1 MTSKIIFKKIK
12 FNNITSKNF
21 KICIKKKGLFVFP
34 AGPALA
40 LIEQSNEDY
49 CIIEFKGK
57 YLGII
62 GINFLLRKN
71 HEFFK
76 Y

>member
-40 LIEQSNEDY
+40 LIEQSNEYYNSIKKADMV
-49 CIIEFKGK
+49 
-57 YLGII
+57 
-62 GINFLLRKN
+62 
-71 HEFFK
+71 FFDNVVL
-76 Y
+76 

>member
-1 MTSKIIFKKIK
+1 MIFDDIQD
-12 FNNITSKNF
+12 NLHF
-21 KICIKKKGLFVFP
+21 KD
-34 AGPALA
+34 

-62 GINFLLRKN
+62 GINFLLERIMN
-71 HEFFK
+71 F
-76 Y
+76 